1 MEPSEL
7 VRRGE
12 ETYKRVY
19 EGELRAHLEATALG
33 KYCVLD
39 IETGEHLIA
48 DTAEEFRSHPDRPHR
63 PHSRRLA
70 PARGHGRRRAR
81 CRSVAVCRG
90 T

>member
-12 ETYKRVY
+12 ETYKRIY
-19 EGELRAHLEATALG
+19 EGDLRAHLEATELG

-48 DTAEEFRSHPDRPHR
+48 DTAEEALAQFSARFAGAFPYLVRIGMP
-63 PHSRRLA
+63 RL
-70 PARGHGRRRAR
+70 
-81 CRSVAVCRG
+81 VA
-90 T
+90 